1 MPAHPDPQEYDIIIT
16 GAEVP
21 ARWGGP
27 ARPAALAIQGE
38 RFPALGDGAHW
49 PARLR
54 LDATGKVVSP
64 GFIDCHPHD
73 ARALLGTPL
82 MRPKVSQGI
91 TTVVTGNCGISL
103 APVRTPG
110 DVVPPPL
117 NLLAKHT
124 GELYARMQDY
134 ADALSAA
141 PAAVNSLALV
151 GHSSLRIS
159 AMDRLDRPAD
169 KGEIATM
176 RRALDEAMAAG
187 AAGLSTGLYY
197 PTAMHAS
204 TEEVIG
210 VAEPLKAWRGL
221 YTTHLRDEADHV
233 CDAMEEAFLIG
244 RAADVPAIL
253 SHHKVTGKHNHGRTA
268 QTLALFDRVRADQPV
283 GMDVYPYAASSTILE
298 PRRVAAGEKIIVTWS
313 QTRPEIQGVDLR
325 ELAAREGKDPTCLAE
340 ELSPGGAIYFSM
352 DEADVKRVI
361 GHGSV
366 MIGSDGLPH
375 DQRPHPRL
383 WGAFSRVLAR
393 YVREM
398 RVLGLEEAVRRM
410 TSLTAAQFGLKDRG
424 VLRAGCYA
432 DVVVFDATTVADL
445 ASFAEPTL
453 PSTGI
458 HAVLVNGQVVE
469 ENGAP
474 TGARPGRLLR
484 GDERAAPGFETPAWA
499 ACNASAT

>member
-1 MPAHPDPQEYDIIIT
+1 MTDRSTRMTSAPQADFIVA
-16 GAEVP
+16 GATLIDGS
-21 ARWGGP
+21 GGP
-27 ARPAALAIQGE
+27 SRQGDLAVRDGRIV
-38 RFPALGDGAHW
+38 ALGDFAHA
-49 PARLR
+49 PDVPVIDARGLA
-54 LDATGKVVSP
+54 LAP
-64 GFIDCHPHD
+64 GFIDSHTHD
-73 ARALLGTPL
+73 DGYLLAQPDML
-82 MRPKVSQGI
+82 PKVSQGI

-103 APVRTPG
+103 APVHAPG
-110 DVVPPPL
+110 DTVPPPL
-117 NLLAKHT
+117 NLLAQHT

-134 ADALSAA
+134 AAALDAS

-151 GHSSLRIS
+151 GHSSLRVS
-159 AMDRLDRPAD
+159 AMERLDRPAD
-169 KGEIATM
+169 KREIAAM
-176 RRALDEAMAAG
+176 RHALDQAMAAG

-210 VAEPLKAWRGL
+210 VAEPLASWQGL

-268 QTLALFDRVRADQPV
+268 ETLALFDRARADQPL

-298 PRRVAAGEKIIVTWS
+298 PRRVPAGEKIIVTWS

-325 ELAAREGKDPTCLAE
+325 ELAAREGKDPQRLAE

-352 DEADVKRVI
+352 DEDDVKRVI

-383 WGAFSRVLAR
+383 WGAFSRVLGR

-398 RVLGLEEAVRRM
+398 RVLGMEEAIRRM
-410 TSLTAAQFGLKDRG
+410 TSLTAAQFGLRDRG

-432 DVVVFDATTVADL
+432 DVVVFDPAVVADR
-445 ASFAEPTL
+445 ATFAEPL
-453 PSTGI
+453 QPSAGI
-458 HAVLVNGQVVE
+458 QAVLVNGQLVE
-469 ENGAP
+469 ERGAA

-484 GDERAAPGFETPAWA
+484 GADRAAPGFETPAWA
-499 ACNASAT
+499 A

>member
-1 MPAHPDPQEYDIIIT
+1 MPASTAPTEQPDYEFDIVIFGGLIAD
-16 GAEVP
+16 GL
-21 ARWGGP
+21 GGP
-27 ARPAALAIQGE
+27 AFKADVAIQGE
-38 RFPALGDGAHW
+38 RI
-49 PARLR
+49 ARIGVGEGWR
-54 LDATGKVVSP
+54 ARQRIDATGKIVAP
-64 GFIDCHPHD
+64 GFIDCHTHD
-73 ARALLGTPL
+73 DRALLNTPL
-82 MRPKVSQGI
+82 MRPKVSQGV

-103 APVRTPG
+103 APVHVNG

-117 NLLAKHT
+117 NLLAKQP
-124 GELYARMQDY
+124 GELYRHMGDY
-134 ADALSAA
+134 AAALDAN

-151 GHSSLRIS
+151 GHSSLRVS
-159 AMDRLDRPAD
+159 VMDRLDRPAD
-169 KGEIATM
+169 KREIAAM
-176 RRALDEAMAAG
+176 RTALDEAMAAG

-210 VAEPLKAWRGL
+210 IAEALAPWRGL
-221 YTTHLRDEADHV
+221 YTTHLRDEGDHV
-233 CDAMEEAFLIG
+233 CDAMEEAFVIG

-253 SHHKVTGKHNHGRTA
+253 SHHKVTGKNNHGRSRE
-268 QTLALFDRVRADQPV
+268 TLALFDRTRANQPL

-298 PRRVAAGEKIIVTWS
+298 PRRVSAGERIIVTWS
-313 QTRPEIQGVDLR
+313 QPRPEIQGVDLR
-325 ELAAREGKDPTCLAE
+325 ELAAREGKDPTQLAE

-352 DEADVKRVI
+352 DEDDVKRII
-361 GHGSV
+361 GHDSV

-398 RVLGLEEAVRRM
+398 RVLGVEAAIRRM

-432 DVVVFDATTVADL
+432 DVVIFDAQAVTDM
-445 ASFAEPTL
+445 ASFTEPTL
-453 PSTGI
+453 PTVGI
-458 HAVLVNGQVVE
+458 QAVLVNGQVVE
-469 ENGAP
+469 QDGKP

-484 GDERAAPGFETPAWA
+484 GDDRAAPGFETPAWA
-499 ACNASAT
+499 S

>member
-1 MPAHPDPQEYDIIIT
+1 MPAQPDPQEYDLIISGGLIAD
-16 GAEVP
+16 GL
-21 ARWGGP
+21 GGP
-27 ARPAALAIQGE
+27 ARRADVAINGE
-38 RFPALGDGAHW
+38 RIAAIGDGSGW
-49 PARLR
+49 RARR
-54 LDATGKVVSP
+54 RIDASGRVVAP
-64 GFIDCHPHD
+64 GFIDCHTHD
-73 ARALLGTPL
+73 DSALLGSPL
-82 MRPKVSQGI
+82 MRPKVSQGV

-103 APVRTPG
+103 APVHAPG
-110 DVVPPPL
+110 DTVPPPL
-117 NLLAKHT
+117 NLLAQHT

-134 ADALSAA
+134 AAALDAS

-151 GHSSLRIS
+151 GHSSLRVS
-159 AMDRLDRPAD
+159 AMERLDRPAD
-169 KGEIATM
+169 KREIAAM
-176 RRALDEAMAAG
+176 RHALDQAMAAG

-210 VAEPLKAWRGL
+210 VAEPLASWQGL

-268 QTLALFDRVRADQPV
+268 ETLALFDRARADQPL

-298 PRRVAAGEKIIVTWS
+298 PRRVPAGEKIIVTWS

-325 ELAAREGKDPTCLAE
+325 ELAAREGKDPQRLAE

-352 DEADVKRVI
+352 DEDDVKRVI

-383 WGAFSRVLAR
+383 WGAFSRVLGR

-398 RVLGLEEAVRRM
+398 RVLGMEEAIRRM
-410 TSLTAAQFGLKDRG
+410 TSLTAAQFGLRDRG

-432 DVVVFDATTVADL
+432 DVVVFDPAVVADL
-445 ASFAEPTL
+445 ATFAEPL
-453 PSTGI
+453 QPSAGI
-458 HAVLVNGQVVE
+458 QAVLVNGQLVE
-469 ENGAP
+469 EGGAA

-484 GDERAAPGFETPAWA
+484 GAERAAPGLRRPPGLPEPP
-499 ACNASAT
+499 